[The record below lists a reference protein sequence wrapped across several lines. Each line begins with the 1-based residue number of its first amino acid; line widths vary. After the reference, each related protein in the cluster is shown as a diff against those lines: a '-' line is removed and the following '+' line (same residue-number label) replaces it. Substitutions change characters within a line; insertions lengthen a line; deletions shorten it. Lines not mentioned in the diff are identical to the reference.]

1 MYTPGF
7 FVNGKEWKRRFGTSA
22 ISSGDRGAGNLQAT
36 LSDHTL
42 KVSYDSSTPI
52 STATLNVGI
61 LGFGY
66 ETAIQSGE
74 NSNRTLIEDFVLLSH
89 SEHLSSNQ
97 SWQVTLPDKVAPS
110 AEKYGLAIWVS
121 NGTSLIP
128 LQTTG
133 GWLPDS
139 YY

>member
-1 MYTPGF
+1 LLLQ
-7 FVNGKEWKRRFGTSA
+7 NKGT
-22 ISSGDRGAGNLQAT
+22 SGDRGAGNIKAT
-36 LSDHTL
+36 LSGNTL
-42 KVSYDSSTPI
+42 KVNYESSAPI
-52 STATLNVGI
+52 STATLNVGV

-66 ETAIQSGE
+66 QTPIQSGE
-74 NSNRTLIEDFVLLSH
+74 NSNRTLNEDFVLLSH
-89 SEHLSSNQ
+89 SEHVSSNQ
-97 SWQVTLPDKVAPS
+97 SWQVTLPEDVAPS

-121 NGTSLIP
+121 NGTDLKP